1 MSYQV
6 LVGERK
12 ALVFPV
18 MCYGYLRVDY
28 TDEIASNNYGLFDHS
43 GPITIQAIVTPY
55 DVNGF
60 GYTLDLDNPI
70 GPMGVTNSKKT
81 MPAQQSKAFTY
92 PDYSGSAQTIGE
104 TSYSQSY
111 QYLTPTAALTHEMM
125 LFYNT
130 NIQLSLLNAS
140 ADNVNQPAEY
150 KIKFTINANG
160 TSDTL
165 TTTDTV
171 INANDVVTNFNAQY
185 GYDSTNAGAKYIAI
199 GAIATVPSSTTF
211 TTSLT
216 EDEVFNIGDK
226 LYTQSGGT
234 FTHIATV
241 TGVTMDP
248 NSDGDLTDS
257 FVTVSLEAGQ
267 SLTASALIFGEV
279 NKEANYLVTPFHIS
293 ASYDNTTGLMNIY
306 LNGTRVA
313 SKYHSAEASPFT
325 VEAEDC
331 YIGVSTDNASASTR
345 KQFMGELHELAV
357 IKGSVNSFVSTNTL
371 LPNYRNIL
379 LYYRFEEVDE

>member
-6 LVGERK
+6 LVGQRK

-28 TDEIASNNYGLFDHS
+28 SDEVALTDYGLFNHS
-43 GPITIQAIVTPY
+43 GPITIQAMVTPY

-70 GPMGVTNSKKT
+70 GKMGVTNSKKT
-81 MPAQQSKAFTY
+81 MPAKQSKAFTL
-92 PDYSGSAQTIGE
+92 DNYSGAAVTI
-104 TSYSQSY
+104 TDTYSQRA
-111 QYLTPTAALTHEMM
+111 QYLSSANALTHEMM

-130 NIQLSLLNAS
+130 NIQLSLLNATTT
-140 ADNVNQPAEY
+140 NMNQPAEY

-171 INANDVVTNFNAQY
+171 INANDVTTNYHVSHGFDTT
-185 GYDSTNAGAKYIAI
+185 GGGARYLLL
-199 GAIATVPSSTTF
+199 GQIATVPTSTTF

-216 EDEVFNIGDK
+216 EDEVFNVGDK
-226 LYTQSGGT
+226 LYTQSGQT

-241 TGVTMDP
+241 TGVT
-248 NSDGDLTDS
+248 STT
-257 FVTVSLEAGQ
+257 VTVSLEAGQ
-267 SLTASALIFGEV
+267 SLTASAVIFKEV
-279 NKEANYLVTPFHIS
+279 DKEANYLVTPYHIS

-313 SKYHSAEASPFT
+313 YKIH
-325 VEAEDC
+325 
-331 YIGVSTDNASASTR
+331 
-345 KQFMGELHELAV
+345 
-357 IKGSVNSFVSTNTL
+357 
-371 LPNYRNIL
+371 
-379 LYYRFEEVDE
+379 

>member
-199 GAIATVPSSTTF
+199 GAIVTVPSSTTF

-306 LNGTRVA
+306 LNGTRIA

-331 YIGVSTDNASASTR
+331 YIGISTDNASASTR